1 MNKSSC
7 VSSEVVMDPVT
18 GQGAAERSARRSS
31 RLTVVLAINLLVVA
45 AQAIAGLSAHSLGLV
60 ADAGHN
66 LTDVAALLISLVA
79 VRLSRRRPTASRSY
93 GYHRSTVLAAQAN
106 AAGLLLVT
114 ILISIEAVR
123 RLLHPTAVK
132 GGLVLIVALIAML
145 FNGLAALLLVEKDG
159 RDLNMRSAL
168 LHMVA
173 DAGTSAGVAVAGLV
187 ILLSGGMVWL
197 DAAVSLVVAGVIAL
211 QALLLVREAN
221 AVLLESTPAGLDID
235 RLVAAMKAVAGV
247 EEVHDVHAWSL
258 SSEVT
263 ALSAHAVLG
272 GHPTLH
278 QAQTVGEQVKSAV
291 AGFGIAH
298 ITLELECETCV
309 TGDVA
314 PCSIDSPEGMAA
326 GASGHGH
333 HH

>member
-1 MNKSSC
+1 
-7 VSSEVVMDPVT
+7 
-18 GQGAAERSARRSS
+18 
-31 RLTVVLAINLLVVA
+31 
-45 AQAIAGLSAHSLGLV
+45 
-60 ADAGHN
+60 
-66 LTDVAALLISLVA
+66 
-79 VRLSRRRPTASRSY
+79 
-93 GYHRSTVLAAQAN
+93 
-106 AAGLLLVT
+106 
-114 ILISIEAVR
+114 
-123 RLLHPTAVK
+123 
-132 GGLVLIVALIAML
+132 
-145 FNGLAALLLVEKDG
+145 
-159 RDLNMRSAL
+159 
-168 LHMVA
+168 
-173 DAGTSAGVAVAGLV
+173 VAGLV

-326 GASGHGH
+326 GAPGHGH